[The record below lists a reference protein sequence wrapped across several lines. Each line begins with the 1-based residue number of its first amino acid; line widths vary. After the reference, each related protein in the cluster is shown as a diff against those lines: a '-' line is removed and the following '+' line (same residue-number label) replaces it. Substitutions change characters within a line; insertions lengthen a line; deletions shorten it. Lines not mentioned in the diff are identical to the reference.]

1 VRILVVDDDPAIL
14 RMCSVTLRGAGHVVI
29 ACDAGGPAL
38 QAALTGSLDL
48 AICDLGLP
56 DIHGLDVVRAIKM
69 QNPGL
74 PIIVMS
80 AMDAREWAAKA
91 TEAGASHYLSKPVRL
106 ETLRH
111 EVELV
116 QSGLADLDVVV
127 ADSDPLHGRRLALAL
142 QQAGCRV
149 QEVRTAGSVR
159 GIPGHVDLVVI
170 DGAIAD
176 VASVIEHCA
185 DRGITCFVSVGSGGD
200 DDPLLR
206 AGASMVISR
215 PVDVDALLAQ
225 ARFLR

>member
-1 VRILVVDDDPAIL
+1 MKILVVDDDPAIL
-14 RMCSVTLRGAGHVVI
+14 RLCSVTLRSVGHVVI

-38 QAALTGSLDL
+38 QAALTETLDL
-48 AICDLGLP
+48 ALCDLGLP

-74 PIIVMS
+74 PVIVMS
-80 AMDAREWAAKA
+80 AMDPREWAQRA
-91 TEAGASHYLSKPVRL
+91 TEAGASHYLSKPLRL
-106 ETLRH
+106 EALRH

-149 QEVRTAGSVR
+149 QEVRDAPSVR
-159 GIPGHVDLVVI
+159 GIPGHIDLVVV

-176 VASVIEHCA
+176 VGSVIEHCA
-185 DRGITCFVSVGSGGD
+185 DRGITCFVSVGAGAN

-206 AGASMVISR
+206 AGAAMIVQR
-215 PVDVDALLAQ
+215 PVDPDALLAQ